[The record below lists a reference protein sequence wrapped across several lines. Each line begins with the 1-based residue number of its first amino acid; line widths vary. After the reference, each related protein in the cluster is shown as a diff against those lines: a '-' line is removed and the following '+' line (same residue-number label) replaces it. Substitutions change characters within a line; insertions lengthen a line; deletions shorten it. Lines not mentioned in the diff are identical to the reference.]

1 MISYVRNVGK
11 TVLAAVVS
19 LVFIVGAAGCGNTQ
33 KDDGPDYADDEAMSI
48 IAKAYQKR
56 SDVLDQYE
64 QKKDTDSV
72 KHVKDAVQAEIDND
86 EPLKERQFKDSKLQ
100 GKVITYINLLEDSQ
114 KVNEDYS
121 YLSSDYSTE
130 WTKVY
135 DKRSALLKDF
145 VDNYK
150 LTVDSKY
157 QDPLNDIVA
166 NGSSVKKKTET
177 EDALNNL
184 IASATFEKTDDGYG
198 YYAYS
203 AVIEN
208 ISGIDF
214 GTVNL
219 ILALY
224 DADGVKAA
232 EVYASTNAWPA
243 GEKVKFETGSD
254 ADAAQVKASVDHYE
268 VDD

>member
-33 KDDGPDYADDEAMSI
+33 KDDGPDYVDDEAMSI

-100 GKVITYINLLEDSQ
+100 EKVITYINLLEDSQ

-166 NGSSVKKKTET
+166 NGSVRQEKDGNGKT
-177 EDALNNL
+177 ALNNL
-184 IASATFEKTDDGYG
+184 IASATLRKLMTDM
-198 YYAYS
+198 
-203 AVIEN
+203 
-208 ISGIDF
+208 
-214 GTVNL
+214 L
-219 ILALY
+219 LRILSRHRKHQRNRFRYRQL
-224 DADGVKAA
+224 DI
-232 EVYASTNAWPA
+232 
-243 GEKVKFETGSD
+243 GSIRCRWREGCRSIR
-254 ADAAQVKASVDHYE
+254 QY
-268 VDD
+268 

>member
-48 IAKAYQKR
+48 IAKGYQKR
-56 SDVLDQYE
+56 SDVIAQYE

-86 EPLKERQFKDSKLQ
+86 KPLKERQFKDSKLQ
-100 GKVITYINLLEDSQ
+100 EKVIAYLNLLEDSQ

-121 YLSSDYSTE
+121 YLSSNYRTE

-150 LTVDSKY
+150 LTVDGKY
-157 QDPLNDIVA
+157 QDSLNDM
-166 NGSSVKKKTET
+166 
-177 EDALNNL
+177 ALL
-184 IASATFEKTDDGYG
+184 DQG
-198 YYAYS
+198 
-203 AVIEN
+203 
-208 ISGIDF
+208 
-214 GTVNL
+214 
-219 ILALY
+219 
-224 DADGVKAA
+224 
-232 EVYASTNAWPA
+232 
-243 GEKVKFETGSD
+243 
-254 ADAAQVKASVDHYE
+254 
-268 VDD
+268 

>member
-100 GKVITYINLLEDSQ
+100 EKVITYINLLEDSQ

-121 YLSSDYSTE
+121 YLSSDCSTE

-150 LTVDSKY
+150 LTVDS
-157 QDPLNDIVA
+157 

>member
-100 GKVITYINLLEDSQ
+100 EKVITYINLLEDSQ

-135 DKRSALLKDF
+135 
-145 VDNYK
+145 
-150 LTVDSKY
+150 SKY

>member
-1 MISYVRNVGK
+1 M
-11 TVLAAVVS
+11 
-19 LVFIVGAAGCGNTQ
+19 
-33 KDDGPDYADDEAMSI
+33 
-48 IAKAYQKR
+48 
-56 SDVLDQYE
+56 
-64 QKKDTDSV
+64 
-72 KHVKDAVQAEIDND
+72 
-86 EPLKERQFKDSKLQ
+86 
-100 GKVITYINLLEDSQ
+100 
-114 KVNEDYS
+114 
-121 YLSSDYSTE
+121 
-130 WTKVY
+130 
-135 DKRSALLKDF
+135 LKDF

>member
-1 MISYVRNVGK
+1 
-11 TVLAAVVS
+11 
-19 LVFIVGAAGCGNTQ
+19 
-33 KDDGPDYADDEAMSI
+33 MSI

-100 GKVITYINLLEDSQ
+100 EKVITYIN
-114 KVNEDYS
+114 
-121 YLSSDYSTE
+121 LSSDYSTE

>member
-48 IAKAYQKR
+48 IAKAYQ
-56 SDVLDQYE
+56 
-64 QKKDTDSV
+64 
-72 KHVKDAVQAEIDND
+72 
-86 EPLKERQFKDSKLQ
+86 
-100 GKVITYINLLEDSQ
+100 
-114 KVNEDYS
+114 
-121 YLSSDYSTE
+121 
-130 WTKVY
+130 
-135 DKRSALLKDF
+135 KRSALLKDF